1 MRKDSAVTE
10 ANPHGREAFDD
21 IFLDFSQKPGKCRI
35 AESGL
40 GWKPQ
45 GGETFTL
52 DKADIEG
59 AQFSRASRGHELKVY
74 ARKVGIVQL
83 DGFKPDVSIW
93 TLSECDTKLMPRRTL
108 RRSRNASKSGMA
120 RSAYRK
126 STR

>member
-1 MRKDSAVTE
+1 MTE
-10 ANPHGREAFDD
+10 ANSQGREAFDD

-83 DGFKPDVSIW
+83 DGFKPDVSIGI
-93 TLSECDTKLMPRRTL
+93 TGDCDTRLMLRRTL
-108 RRSRNASKSGMA
+108 KRSRSASRSGTA
-120 RSAYRK
+120 RSVFRK
-126 STR
+126 SMR